1 MSRDCA
7 IRTTRVTGAH
17 MTQLETR
24 LNIQLARKQFQN
36 GETIREGAIRP
47 EILAS
52 WQRSRSYGLKFDKA
66 DKRLISKEALKERIR
81 ERRELYETAIPVMEK
96 LYDFTAG
103 SGCLCTLSDE
113 EGYVLKAMGDTDIM
127 KIAQQNKFMEGCNR
141 SERRLGTNGIG
152 TPLVTHMP
160 IQVFGEEHYY
170 DLHHQWVCSG
180 APIFNPS
187 GRPLG
192 VFCLTS
198 LHDQTSY
205 HTLGLSAAAADSITQ
220 QIAMKRA
227 YEAIE
232 RIQRHMKIIVE
243 TVPSGILL
251 CNQDLKVILS
261 NTRAS
266 ALLMR
271 PETQITGRKLHEILG
286 KEPFDPS
293 KLHQTLDD
301 KDITV
306 DRDGRTLHFVF
317 TLNAANTSDYVITFV
332 KTESFH
338 KKVQRVIGS
347 EAYFTFDDIIG
358 QVPALQNAV
367 SLARIAAGNNSTV
380 LLTGESG
387 TGKELF
393 AQAIHNGGRR
403 RNGPFVALNCA
414 ALPKSLIESELFGY
428 ESGSFTGARREG
440 CTGKFELANGGTI
453 FLDEIG
459 DMPLDVQASLLRVLQ
474 NREVSRLGG
483 SKATKI
489 DVRII
494 AASNRNL
501 PAAIEE
507 NSFRADLY
515 YRLNVFNIHIPPL
528 RDRAA
533 DIPLLADYFLRKYAA
548 QAARPVEG
556 FTREAYRVLQERPWR
571 GNIRELENVIE
582 RSVYVTHST
591 LIDPESLPSPRPA
604 PWSDSWPAEAK
615 TRETPAASP
624 QTAAHVRGEIDPALA
639 AMFRN
644 GGTVEAVKRA
654 LAATGGNMRKAAALL
669 GISRRTLY
677 RKMADMELNP
687 ADERRRIKNPYL
699 QSFT

>member
-1 MSRDCA
+1 M
-7 IRTTRVTGAH
+7 AH
-17 MTQLETR
+17 QKTR
-24 LNIQLARKQFQN
+24 LNIQLARKQFQH
-36 GETIREGAIRP
+36 GEAIEEGAIRP

-52 WQRSRSYGLKFDKA
+52 WQRSRSYGLKFDVA
-66 DKRLISKEALKERIR
+66 DKRLISEEALKERIR
-81 ERRELYETAIPVMEK
+81 ERREMYETAIPVMEK

-103 SGCLCTLSDE
+103 SGCLCMLSDE

-127 KIAQQNKFMEGCNR
+127 KIAQKNQFVEGCNR
-141 SERRLGTNGIG
+141 SEQRLGTNGIG
-152 TPLVTHMP
+152 TPLVTHQP
-160 IQVFGEEHYY
+160 IQVFAEEHYY

-180 APIFNPS
+180 APFFDPS

-192 VFCLTS
+192 VFCLTG
-198 LHDQTSY
+198 LHEQISY
-205 HTLGLSAAAADSITQ
+205 HSLGLAAAAADSITQ

-232 RIQRHMKIIVE
+232 RIQQRMKIIVE

-251 CNQDLKVILS
+251 CNQELEVIQS

-266 ALLMR
+266 ALLMQ
-271 PETQITGRKLHEILG
+271 PETQIIGRKLHEILG
-286 KEPFDPS
+286 KEPFDPA

-301 KDITV
+301 KDISV
-306 DRDGRTLHFVF
+306 ERDGRTLHFVF

-338 KKVQRVIGS
+338 KKVHRVIGS

-403 RNGPFVALNCA
+403 RSGPFVALNCA

-440 CTGKFELANGGTI
+440 CAGKFELANGGTI

-489 DVRII
+489 DVRVI

-548 QAARPVEG
+548 QATRPVEG
-556 FTREAYRVLQERPWR
+556 FTQEAYRVLQERPWR

-582 RSVYVTHST
+582 RAVYVTRST
-591 LIDPESLPSPRPA
+591 LIDQESLPSPRPSGEKLQETSMGA
-604 PWSDSWPAEAK
+604 PSM
-615 TRETPAASP
+615 
-624 QTAAHVRGEIDPALA
+624 AAHAVGEIDPALA
-639 AMFRN
+639 ATYRN
-644 GGTVEAVKRA
+644 GGAADAVKRA
-654 LAATGGNMRKAAALL
+654 LAATGGNMRKAAALI

-677 RKMADMELNP
+677 RKMADMGLNP
-687 ADERRRIKNPYL
+687 ADERRRIEMP
-699 QSFT
+699 

>member
-1 MSRDCA
+1 
-7 IRTTRVTGAH
+7 
-17 MTQLETR
+17 MTYQEMR
-24 LNIQLARKQFQN
+24 SKIQFARKQFQN
-36 GETIREGAIRP
+36 GESIEPGAIRP

-52 WQRSRSYGLKFDKA
+52 WQRSRSYGLEFDQA
-66 DKRLISKEALKERIR
+66 DKRLISTEALGERIR
-81 ERRELYETAIPVMEK
+81 ERRELCETAFPVMEK

-113 EGYVLKAMGDTDIM
+113 EGYMLKAMGDEEIM
-127 KIAQQNKFMEGCNR
+127 KIARRNKFMEGCNR

-152 TPLVTHMP
+152 TPLVTHQP
-160 IQVFGEEHYY
+160 LQVFADEHYY
-170 DLHHQWVCSG
+170 ELHYQWVCSG
-180 APIFNPS
+180 APIFDPS

-192 VFCLTS
+192 VFCLTGLYDKVS
-198 LHDQTSY
+198 F
-205 HTLGLSAAAADSITQ
+205 HTLGLAVAAADSITQ
-220 QIAMKRA
+220 QIAMKQA
-227 YEAIE
+227 YDAVE
-232 RIQRHMKIIVE
+232 RIQQRMKIIVE

-251 CNQDLKVILS
+251 CNQDLVVIQS
-261 NTRAS
+261 NTLAS
-266 ALLMR
+266 ALFML
-271 PETQITGRKLHEILG
+271 PETQIVGRKLHEILG
-286 KEPFDPS
+286 KEPLDPA

-306 DRDGRTLHFVF
+306 NRDGKTLHFVF

-338 KKVQRVIGS
+338 KKIHRVIGS

-367 SLARIAAGNNSTV
+367 SLARIAANNNSTV

-403 RNGPFVALNCA
+403 KNGPFVALNCA

-440 CTGKFELANGGTI
+440 SAGKFELANGGTI

-474 NREVSRLGG
+474 NREVCRLGS

-494 AASNRNL
+494 AASNKNL

-507 NSFRADLY
+507 NAFRADLY

-528 RDRAA
+528 RERVA
-533 DIPLLADYFLRKYAA
+533 DIPLLAEYFLRKYAA
-548 QAARPVEG
+548 QATRPVEG
-556 FTREAYRVLQERPWR
+556 FTQAAYRALEKRPWQ

-582 RSVYVTHST
+582 RAVYLTHST
-591 LIDPESLPSPRPA
+591 LIDLESLPVPRSPSLVGTPA
-604 PWSDSWPAEAK
+604 P
-615 TRETPAASP
+615 TMTPSHG
-624 QTAAHVRGEIDPALA
+624 AAHPEGDIDPALA
-639 AMFRN
+639 ASFR
-644 GGTVEAVKRA
+644 GGNTLDAIRRA
-654 LAATGGNMRKAAALL
+654 LAVTGGNMRKAALLL
-669 GISRRTLY
+669 GTSRRTLY
-677 RKMADMELNP
+677 RKMADMDMHPAEL
-687 ADERRRIKNPYL
+687 RRR
-699 QSFT
+699 